1 MLDTKNLYP
10 WDISHYDLLIKIREE
25 LVYPRSGKRGSKGI
39 GAPGGAISTSFK
51 KYNNLIVTYK
61 NQVGNDGKEGKQ
73 GTPGSVKFSWGEVVS
88 VNTYNEVIINTLPNP
103 QGIILG
109 Y

>member
-1 MLDTKNLYP
+1 LVPYSRGGHGGNGQDAGNGALFKFEMLDTKNLYP

-61 NQVGNDGKEGKQ
+61 N
-73 GTPGSVKFSWGEVVS
+73 
-88 VNTYNEVIINTLPNP
+88 
-103 QGIILG
+103 
-109 Y
+109 